1 MPDSIQSEAQ
11 NLHAVSSGLRLLIV
25 EDVPEDV
32 ELMVLALD
40 TTDILFQ
47 YDVASTLAQCQNYLT
62 EHHYDAVLSDYRL
75 PGLHAPQVLE
85 VVQQTQPLTP
95 FILITGSLGEEAAVE
110 CIKAGMTD
118 YVLKDRL
125 YRLVTVL
132 QRALDEATLRR
143 QKQAAITQ
151 VEEQAWRESILN
163 QIVQAMRETLVLEE
177 VLQNMVD
184 QLHLALGVDYCA
196 VVKPTPDQRMVIR
209 FLSAQSGD
217 GQGPA
222 QRGYRDQ
229 LLGQPCDVY
238 AQYASILKTH
248 GQIILNADDP
258 QLASEAAKFFA
269 TSGTQSLLATALT
282 YNHTPYGILSLH
294 QIQYSRRWTTSEL
307 SLVRA
312 VAEQCAIAIYQV
324 ALYQRAQKE
333 LAQRRR
339 MEDQLRHDAF
349 HDALTGLPNRALFLD
364 RLTHALQIAQRH
376 RNTTDS
382 SIRSFAVLFL
392 DLDNFRMVNDSL
404 GHDAGDTLLKV
415 VAKRLNR
422 CMRAGDTLAHT
433 SGDEFAILLEG
444 ISGIDDITHIVE
456 TIHTALKTSIQLD
469 TQEVFVSACIGVVF
483 NGDDYSDAAQFLRD
497 ADTAMYQAKGQ
508 GRGQYQVFNESMH
521 TQVKEHLR
529 LENSLRRAISRSEL
543 TVNYQPILHLPSQR
557 LCGFEA
563 LVRWQ
568 DPQYGLRQPDHF
580 IPIAEQTGLILPIG
594 QWVLEEACRQLQQW
608 IHQWPATDGLHIA
621 VNLSAKQFAQP
632 NLIELVDQAL
642 AAANL
647 SGRHLH
653 LEVTES
659 ALLDNEETAL
669 HTLQEIRQRQIQVA
683 MDDFGTGYSSLSYL
697 LRFPKDVLKID
708 KSFVSQLEENLE
720 HQEIIKTILTLGS
733 NLGLAV
739 VAEGIETAEQAE
751 FLLNHGCLYGQG
763 YWFYP
768 PLNAETAGQ
777 LLAAEQGSGAG
788 C

>member
-1 MPDSIQSEAQ
+1 MPMPDSIQSESH
-11 NLHAVSSGLRLLIV
+11 NLDAISSGLRLLIV

-40 TTDILFQ
+40 TANILFS
-47 YDVASTLAQCQNYLT
+47 YDVASTLAQCQACLRDK
-62 EHHYDAVLSDYRL
+62 HYDVVLSDYRL

-95 FILITGSLGEEAAVE
+95 FILITGSLGEEAAVD

-143 QKQAAITQ
+143 QKQAAIAQ

-184 QLHLALGVDYCA
+184 QLHHALVVDRCA

-209 FLSAQSGD
+209 FLSAQSCN
-217 GQGPA
+217 
-222 QRGYRDQ
+222 RDQ
-229 LLGQPCDVY
+229 LLGQACDVC
-238 AQYASILKTH
+238 AQYAPILTPQ

-258 QLASEAAKFFA
+258 QLSPVVAKFFA

-282 YNHTPYGILSLH
+282 YNHTYYGVLSLH
-294 QIQYSRRWTTSEL
+294 QIQYSRQWTPSEL

-324 ALYQRAQKE
+324 ELYQRAQKE

-376 RNTTDS
+376 RNATES
-382 SIRSFAVLFL
+382 STRSFAVLFL

-433 SGDEFAILLEG
+433 SGDEFAILLED

-456 TIHTALKTSIQLD
+456 TIHTALKQSIQLE
-469 TQEVFVSACIGVVF
+469 TQEVFVSACIGVVL
-483 NGDDYSDAAQFLRD
+483 NGDDYTDAAQFLRD

-521 TQVKEHLR
+521 IQVKEHLQ
-529 LENSLRRAISRSEL
+529 LENSLRRAISRNEL

-557 LCGFEA
+557 ICGFEA

-580 IPIAEQTGLILPIG
+580 IPIAEQTGLILPLG
-594 QWVLEEACRQLQQW
+594 QWVLEAACRQLQRW

-632 NLIELVDQAL
+632 NLIDLVDRAL
-642 AAANL
+642 AAADL
-647 SGRHLH
+647 AGRHLH

-669 HTLQEIRQRQIQVA
+669 HTLQQIRQRQIQVA
-683 MDDFGTGYSSLSYL
+683 MDDFGTG
-697 LRFPKDVLKID
+697 
-708 KSFVSQLEENLE
+708 
-720 HQEIIKTILTLGS
+720 
-733 NLGLAV
+733 
-739 VAEGIETAEQAE
+739 
-751 FLLNHGCLYGQG
+751 
-763 YWFYP
+763 
-768 PLNAETAGQ
+768 
-777 LLAAEQGSGAG
+777 
-788 C
+788 